1 MKDEGRVCD
10 LKRQLMTT
18 VTPLRWVSAVSV
30 ALVGA
35 DAQPVAATDSK
46 MAMSTATRFVTMG
59 TATRFTAMSAATRFT
74 AMNAATR
81 FTAMGGATRFVAMGT
96 ATRFMVGSLATT
108 RLTFLDE
115 VRRSWLR

>member
-1 MKDEGRVCD
+1 MKDEGRGCD

-18 VTPLRWVSAVSV
+18 VPPLRWVSAVSV

-59 TATRFTAMSAATRFT
+59 TATRFTAM
-74 AMNAATR
+74 
-81 FTAMGGATRFVAMGT
+81 GGATRFVAMGT
-96 ATRFMVGSLATT
+96 ATRFMVGSLRTT